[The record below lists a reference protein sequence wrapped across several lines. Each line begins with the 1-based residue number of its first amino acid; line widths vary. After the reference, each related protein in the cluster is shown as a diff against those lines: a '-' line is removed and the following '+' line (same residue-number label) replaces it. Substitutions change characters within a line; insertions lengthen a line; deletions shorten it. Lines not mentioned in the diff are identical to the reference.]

1 MCGLGF
7 NGFDAK
13 GKAKWDGIT
22 NVNILKVEVLTPNCL
37 MQFSMEACYTF
48 ISLLATHSLFIG
60 GLFAGFNCAS

>member
-22 NVNILKVEVLTPNCL
+22 NVNILKVEVVINSKL
-37 MQFSMEACYTF
+37 SHAV
-48 ISLLATHSLFIG
+48 
-60 GLFAGFNCAS
+60 

>member
-37 MQFSMEACYTF
+37 MQFSIEAC
-48 ISLLATHSLFIG
+48 
-60 GLFAGFNCAS
+60 